1 MMCLNERDITK
12 AIDLIKTA
20 KMLINEKKT
29 LLASQKLNELNEILL
44 NAKDKSEIICLNL
57 KEK

>member
-1 MMCLNERDITK
+1 MCLNERDITK